1 MARMRR
7 TAQSPLRSALLCTGL
22 VAAVLLSAC
31 GRAGGSPGPSG
42 DDLISH
48 PPGDELVFR
57 VEHAGGFV
65 MANAHL
71 TSIPTFSMTGD
82 GRVIVQG
89 AQIDL
94 FPGPSL
100 PAVNV
105 RQLTEDGI
113 QAVLEAVAAS
123 RQFGS
128 SVEWRGAQNF
138 VADASDT
145 VFTLHADDHDVVVKV
160 YGLGS
165 FAFGEPPPNVPAAEL
180 AAHEALNTLVERLT
194 TIDQWLPAASWA
206 DAAWRPYQPEAL
218 RLVVRNA
225 DADPPDDTGIGNS
238 LVEWPVAGDPAAFG
252 QPTSLAEYRC
262 GVAAGD
268 DAQAWYDA
276 LVTANQLTRWTGG
289 DHRYEVTPRP
299 LLPDEA
305 EDCPAA

>member
-1 MARMRR
+1 MLAV
-7 TAQSPLRSALLCTGL
+7 GL
-22 VAAVLLSAC
+22 VAAIWLTAC
-31 GRAGGSPGPSG
+31 LRVGGSPGPSA
-42 DDLISH
+42 DDLIAH
-48 PPGDELVFR
+48 PPGDELVLR
-57 VEHAGGFV
+57 VEYAGGFV

-71 TSIPTFSMTGD
+71 TSLPLFSLTGD

-89 AQIDL
+89 AQVDL

-105 RQLTEDGI
+105 RRLTEDGV
-113 QAVLEAVAAS
+113 QAVLGAVAAS

-138 VADASDT
+138 VADAADT
-145 VFTLHADDHDVVVKV
+145 VFTLHAEDREVVVKV

-180 AAHEALNTLVERLT
+180 AAHEALKTLEERLT
-194 TIDQWLPAASWA
+194 TLDQWLPADSWA
-206 DAAWRPYQPEAL
+206 DAAWRPYEPEAL
-218 RLVVRNA
+218 RLLVRNA
-225 DADPPDDTGIGNS
+225 DADPLDDNGIGN
-238 LVEWPVAGDPAAFG
+238 VEVDWPVPGDPAGFG
-252 QPTSLAEYRC
+252 APTSLPEYRC
-262 GVAAGD
+262 GVVAGD

-276 LVTANQLTRWTGG
+276 LTTANQLTRWTSGG
-289 DHRYEVTPRP
+289 HRYEVMPRQ